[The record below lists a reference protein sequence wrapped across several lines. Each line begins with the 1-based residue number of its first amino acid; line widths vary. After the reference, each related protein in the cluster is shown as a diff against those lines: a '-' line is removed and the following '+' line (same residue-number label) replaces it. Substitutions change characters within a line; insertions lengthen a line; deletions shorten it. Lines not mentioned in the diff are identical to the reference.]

1 MASAC
6 PRGETRS
13 SATGI
18 ETVSGS
24 PAAVLASQDVAQ
36 THPLPASRASRA
48 DRRPRPGP
56 ARPGPGLLLGA
67 EGGGAGCARSLRPV
81 TLPVSLHGQR
91 WPAVLRPERPSRS
104 FQREEGLGPRSAKRQ
119 KRFGLRHSLCPYRP
133 HAYGLGLSRFGLGS
147 AVTPSL
153 FMEFIYS

>member
-24 PAAVLASQDVAQ
+24 PAAVLASQDVVQ

-48 DRRPRPGP
+48 DRRRRPGP
-56 ARPGPGLLLGA
+56 AQDCCSGRKAVEQGVHV
-67 EGGGAGCARSLRPV
+67 RS
-81 TLPVSLHGQR
+81 GQ
-91 WPAVLRPERPSRS
+91 
-104 FQREEGLGPRSAKRQ
+104 
-119 KRFGLRHSLCPYRP
+119 
-133 HAYGLGLSRFGLGS
+133 
-147 AVTPSL
+147 
-153 FMEFIYS
+153 

>member
-24 PAAVLASQDVAQ
+24 PAAVLAAQDVAQ

-48 DRRPRPGP
+48 DRRRWPRPGP
-56 ARPGPGLLLGA
+56 AQDCCSGRKAVEQGVHV
-67 EGGGAGCARSLRPV
+67 RS
-81 TLPVSLHGQR
+81 GQ
-91 WPAVLRPERPSRS
+91 
-104 FQREEGLGPRSAKRQ
+104 
-119 KRFGLRHSLCPYRP
+119 
-133 HAYGLGLSRFGLGS
+133 
-147 AVTPSL
+147 
-153 FMEFIYS
+153 